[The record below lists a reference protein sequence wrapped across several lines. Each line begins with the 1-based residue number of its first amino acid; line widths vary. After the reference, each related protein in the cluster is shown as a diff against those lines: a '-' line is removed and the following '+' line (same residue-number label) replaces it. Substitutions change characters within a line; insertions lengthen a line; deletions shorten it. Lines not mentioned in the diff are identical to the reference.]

1 MTREKIRLQRVHSE
15 NQRHLIMFRLTV
27 HTQTTGSSYHIF
39 LKVNVSVLTER
50 WGGEKGIFTASWK
63 EQIGWNF
70 LGHEICVLSCPLLPK
85 ETISM
90 PLPCTRRCL
99 FAAVSVH
106 FKKPKPNQQNLR
118 LPRLLQPGR
127 VAEDDLWPPLH
138 SPGIQMWGATPR
150 PWCLLE
156 QQNPRNGLSV
166 WQKKASVSYGS
177 YHLVRCYLDN
187 KNSCYKDNYLVI

>member
-1 MTREKIRLQRVHSE
+1 MCPFLPIASQG
-15 NQRHLIMFRLTV
+15 NHLNASALYKKMF
-27 HTQTTGSSYHIF
+27 F
-39 LKVNVSVLTER
+39 
-50 WGGEKGIFTASWK
+50 
-63 EQIGWNF
+63 
-70 LGHEICVLSCPLLPK
+70 
-85 ETISM
+85 
-90 PLPCTRRCL
+90 

-138 SPGIQMWGATPR
+138 SPGIQTWGATPR

>member
-1 MTREKIRLQRVHSE
+1 MAGGKIRLQRDHSE
-15 NQRHLIMFRLTV
+15 SQRHLLMFRLTV

-50 WGGEKGIFTASWK
+50 WRGKRHFYTFLERTNWLKFSRSWNMCPFLPIASQGNHLNASALYK
-63 EQIGWNF
+63 
-70 LGHEICVLSCPLLPK
+70 K
-85 ETISM
+85 M
-90 PLPCTRRCL
+90 L

-138 SPGIQMWGATPR
+138 SPGIQTWGTTPR
-150 PWCLLE
+150 P
-156 QQNPRNGLSV
+156 
-166 WQKKASVSYGS
+166 
-177 YHLVRCYLDN
+177 
-187 KNSCYKDNYLVI
+187 